1 MRKGTVKIGNVG
13 NDRTEKDILALI
25 IQQRFKSLES
35 STFHSY
41 FSFLDLVVKEW
52 DRRFE
57 NISQNHKELFG
68 GAVYAIKHNIILGIG
83 APVPIH
89 SP

>member
-1 MRKGTVKIGNVG
+1 M
-13 NDRTEKDILALI
+13 
-25 IQQRFKSLES
+25 
-35 STFHSY
+35 
-41 FSFLDLVVKEW
+41 VKEW
-52 DRRFE
+52 DRRFD

-68 GAVYAIKHNIILGIG
+68 GAVYAVKHNIILGIG